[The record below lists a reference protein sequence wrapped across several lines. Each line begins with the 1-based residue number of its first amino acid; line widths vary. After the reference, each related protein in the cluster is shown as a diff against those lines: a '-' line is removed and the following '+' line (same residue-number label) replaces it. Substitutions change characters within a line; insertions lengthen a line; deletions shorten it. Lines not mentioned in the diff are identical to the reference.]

1 MKIQAD
7 KGYLEKVQN
16 NINTPNKFNF
26 LKGDEYFVDW
36 LARTFAF
43 SSVGI
48 FCLSSWEVFE
58 DDSAQL
64 MFAHYAS
71 NNEGLALVY
80 ESNDTEKVLPVKYD
94 TSYVLRGHTPEEFER
109 IKIIMQKL
117 NGDDNLSAKFD
128 KLDRNNYKKEEFTEV
143 ERCILLSFLGG
154 NTELCRK
161 IYNSSGYNGK
171 ETINW
176 HNGQFKEDEMNKF
189 LLKSPKWEY
198 EKEHRLFAKP
208 DMHPA
213 HDFQLR
219 LKEIFYT
226 RKFKEK
232 DTLAK
237 INSSFYDEGLGINCI
252 FMPSDDSWQFAIEGN
267 KTVHEYLKEKYK

>member
-1 MKIQAD
+1 
-7 KGYLEKVQN
+7 
-16 NINTPNKFNF
+16 
-26 LKGDEYFVDW
+26 

-80 ESNDTEKVLPVKYD
+80 ESDDTEKVLPVKYD
-94 TSYVLRGHTPEEFER
+94 AYNEIRYHYYNRG
-109 IKIIMQKL
+109 
-117 NGDDNLSAKFD
+117 D
-128 KLDRNNYKKEEFTEV
+128 YK
-143 ERCILLSFLGG
+143 
-154 NTELCRK
+154 
-161 IYNSSGYNGK
+161 GK
-171 ETINW
+171 EIINW
-176 HNGQFKEDEMNKF
+176 HKGQFNENEMNNF